1 MRILKKIFSSDE
13 RKRFGFIKTHTKKK
27 KLLSMK
33 GKLKIIFKFSFRDM
47 DLCNYNQ

>member
-13 RKRFGFIKTHTKKK
+13 RKRFGFIKTHKKK

-33 GKLKIIFKFSFRDM
+33 GKLKIIFKFTFRDM
-47 DLCNYNQ
+47 YLCNYNQ